1 MPALLSSLSSALF
14 PQFCSFARY
23 DSLALLGHS
32 LRSLLNQ
39 QTTANRKTIKALI
52 PRVEGLAYSLSS
64 PVPEGEVK
72 EVERRQALI
81 R

>member
-1 MPALLSSLSSALF
+1 MHALLSSLSSALF
-14 PQFCSFARY
+14 PSFCSIMMY
-23 DSLALLGHS
+23 GPLASLGHS

-52 PRVEGLAYSLSS
+52 PRVDGLAYSLST
-64 PVPEGEVK
+64 PVPEKEVK
-72 EVERRQALI
+72 EIERRQTLI